1 MPPTSAAAKPPG
13 GFGAP
18 FFALVAGALA
28 MGLSPIFVRL
38 ADVGPFASAFWRVAL
53 ALPLL
58 WAWLKL
64 SEKDAPAGSGI
75 GLADLLAG
83 LAFTGDL
90 FFWHLSIVTTSV
102 ANATFFAT
110 TAPIWVVAF
119 GWLLLGERA
128 APRTLIGIA
137 LCVAGGL
144 ALLAQSFHLRPAGAI
159 GDLYGA
165 ATGLF
170 FGLYFLA
177 VKAARRVH
185 SAARVTFI
193 ATVVTAAL
201 LFVVAL
207 TLEPTILPHTAGG
220 VAALCAMEQAIN
232 IIGLVQSDAKQARFI
247 GLPVFP
253 GFDAVAESFD
263 SILITDQNNSRATC
277 EAAVARF
284 GAERVLVPELL
295 RVRIRQ
301 QGGAAE

>member
-1 MPPTSAAAKPPG
+1 MPPTSPAAKPPG

-18 FFALVAGALA
+18 FAALVAGALA
-28 MGLSPIFVRL
+28 MGVSPIFVRL

-64 SEKDAPAGSGI
+64 SEKEAPAGSGI
-75 GLADLLAG
+75 GRADLLAG
-83 LAFTGDL
+83 LAFACDL

-128 APRTLIGIA
+128 APRTLIGVA

-193 ATVVTAAL
+193 ATLVTAAL
-201 LFVVAL
+201 LLVVAL
-207 TLEPTILPHTAGG
+207 ALEPTILPHSLAGI
-220 VAALCAMEQAIN
+220 AALCAMAWISHAGGQGLLSIALGRLPAAFSSLVIFLEAIAAAGFAYLLLGEPVSLTQAFG
-232 IIGLVQSDAKQARFI
+232 GLA
-247 GLPVFP
+247 
-253 GFDAVAESFD
+253 
-263 SILITDQNNSRATC
+263 ILAGIY
-277 EAAVARF
+277 VAR
-284 GAERVLVPELL
+284 PT
-295 RVRIRQ
+295 
-301 QGGAAE
+301 